1 MVRFQVYEK
10 LFVPIPIFFS
20 DHTKV
25 TYIINCPNV
34 SEYNLSE
41 LEKLR
46 SILEVFTKGQYDD
59 IIVAGVKTG
68 CVIVTLM
75 IRNCLIPKLR
85 KLYTSEK
92 GSMTCQWMLKL
103 PLKYKLM
110 KVMIQDDLIYMSGM
124 SFSLTLSFHIS
135 EWSNIASLAHWI
147 LFSLLNT

>member
-1 MVRFQVYEK
+1 M
-10 LFVPIPIFFS
+10 
-20 DHTKV
+20 
-25 TYIINCPNV
+25 
-34 SEYNLSE
+34 SE

-92 GSMTCQWMLKL
+92 ESMTCQWMLKL

-147 LFSLLNT
+147 FFSLLNT